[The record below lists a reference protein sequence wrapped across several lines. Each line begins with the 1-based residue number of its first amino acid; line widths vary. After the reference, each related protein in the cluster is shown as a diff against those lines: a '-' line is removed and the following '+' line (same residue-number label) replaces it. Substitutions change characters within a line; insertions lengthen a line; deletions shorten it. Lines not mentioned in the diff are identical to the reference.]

1 MASAGTQA
9 EGLADYGPDEL
20 DGSGSSL
27 ASLDPKIWALT
38 AFSRLAKQSTR

>member
-27 ASLDPKIWALT
+27 ASLDPKIW
-38 AFSRLAKQSTR
+38 R

>member
-1 MASAGTQA
+1 MASAGTK

-27 ASLDPKIWALT
+27 ASLDPKIW
-38 AFSRLAKQSTR
+38 R